1 MNARYK
7 KQSVG
12 KKREIIFWKYIET
25 IGGAFDLQANI
36 HRERSF
42 NLTRSLIGNEQYAND
57 VSINKLK

>member
-7 KQSVG
+7 KQSVEK
-12 KKREIIFWKYIET
+12 KKRDNLLEIRET

-36 HRERSF
+36 HRGRSF
-42 NLTRSLIGNEQYAND
+42 NLTPSLIGNEQYAND